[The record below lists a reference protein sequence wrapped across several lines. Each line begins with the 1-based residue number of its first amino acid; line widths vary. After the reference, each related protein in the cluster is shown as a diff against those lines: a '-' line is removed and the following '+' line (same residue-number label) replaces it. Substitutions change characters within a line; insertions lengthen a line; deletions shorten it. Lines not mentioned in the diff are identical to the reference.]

1 MSNGKREVQ
10 GSIESN
16 TTGKL
21 DHRPFSVYSQEMEQ
35 PQQAMFHRD
44 ITTREFLSFQE
55 MIYREAGIWLSEAKQ
70 SLLTGRLSRRLRA
83 LGLQRFSEYY
93 DRVMVDQEE
102 RWTMLDFITTNETRF
117 FREPVHFRFLDQS
130 VLPAWKAAANAGKR
144 SRTIRVWSAGCS
156 TGQEP
161 YSLAMMMVDHFPPS
175 RNWSIE
181 ILATD
186 LSRRAL
192 AVAEEGIWKVE
203 KGREIP
209 KHYLRAYTLKGVGAN
224 KGKIKAAPSIRVIRF
239 MRLNLNDTV
248 APGFGQFDLIFCR
261 NVLIYFDVESRKR
274 VVQRL
279 IRHLAPDGFLF
290 LGHAETLNGM
300 CSSLRCIA
308 PTIYMHAE
316 NEKGAHAH
324 RQ

>member
-1 MSNGKREVQ
+1 MSRGKREMQ
-10 GSIESN
+10 GSIESRR
-16 TTGKL
+16 TGKL
-21 DHRPFSVYSQEMEQ
+21 DHRSFSFHSQEIEQ

-44 ITTREFLSFQE
+44 ITTREFLGFQE

-70 SLLTGRLSRRLRA
+70 SLLTGRLSKRLRA
-83 LGLQRFSEYY
+83 LGLQRFSDYY
-93 DRVMVDQEE
+93 DRVMIDEEE
-102 RWTMLDFITTNETRF
+102 RWTMLDLITTNETRF
-117 FREPVHFRFLDQS
+117 FREPVHFQFLEQC
-130 VLPAWKAAANAGKR
+130 VLPVWKAAANDGKR

-192 AVAEEGIWKVE
+192 AVAEEGIWKAE

-209 KHYLRAYTLKGVGAN
+209 RHYLRAYTLKGVGAN
-224 KGKIKAAPSIRVIRF
+224 EGKIKAAPSIRVIRF
-239 MRLNLNDTV
+239 MRLNLNDAA
-248 APGFGQFDLIFCR
+248 APGFGQFDLVFCR

-274 VVQRL
+274 VIQRL
-279 IRHLAPDGFLF
+279 IRHLAPDGFVF

-300 CSSLRCIA
+300 CSSLQCIA
-308 PTIYMHAE
+308 PTIYRHAE